1 MLGYGA
7 CDTLQL
13 HSQGKI
19 PRQKTIQASHGV
31 LLTKIFFMHLHYL
44 TFVKKKIIFFFKKK
58 QKQKHRSLLPETK
71 SL

>member
-44 TFVKKKIIFFFKKK
+44 TFVKKKRIFFFLKK